1 MCQRDD
7 VDMYI
12 YRNLKISTIFEK
24 EIFFDISTSFNFFNE
39 ITKLHEI

>member
-7 VDMYI
+7 IDI
-12 YRNLKISTIFEK
+12 YQNLKISTIFEK